1 MSQLKLLLIDDDD
14 ALRSTLVRMLE
25 CIDGIDVTAA
35 GSAEEG
41 AAIVADGGFDFVL
54 VDYKMPVHDGLWF
67 MENADIPKS
76 TKVLLMTAFVNRDVI
91 NAMFAS
97 GISGYLVKP
106 FTEEELMRHLHF
118 HSVATPDAG
127 GL

>member
-1 MSQLKLLLIDDDD
+1 MKLLLIDDDD
-14 ALRSTLVRMLE
+14 ALRSTLERMLQG
-25 CIDGIDVTAA
+25 IDGIDVTAA

-41 AAIVADGGFDFVL
+41 AGLVVDGGFDFVL
-54 VDYKMPVHDGLWF
+54 VDYKMPIHDGLWF
-67 MENADIPKS
+67 MANAQIPKT

-91 NAMFAS
+91 NEMFEA

-118 HSVATPDAG
+118 HSVATPQSTE
-127 GL
+127 L

>member
-1 MSQLKLLLIDDDD
+1 MKLLLIDDDD
-14 ALRSTLVRMLE
+14 ALRSTLERMLQG
-25 CIDGIDVTAA
+25 IDGIDVTAA

-41 AAIVADGGFDFVL
+41 AGLVVDGGFDFVL
-54 VDYKMPVHDGLWF
+54 VDYKMPIHDGLWF
-67 MENADIPKS
+67 MANAQIPKT

-91 NAMFAS
+91 NEMFEA

-118 HSVATPDAG
+118 HSAATPQSTE
-127 GL
+127 L